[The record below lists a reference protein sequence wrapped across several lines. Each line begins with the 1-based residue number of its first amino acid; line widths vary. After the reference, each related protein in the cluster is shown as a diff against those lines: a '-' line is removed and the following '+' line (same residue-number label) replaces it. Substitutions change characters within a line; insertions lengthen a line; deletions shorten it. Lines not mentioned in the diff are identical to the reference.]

1 MSKSKYTSRL
11 DKEFGDKLKDKS
23 KPTLSKFFK
32 IPIKLMDE
40 VYDRGL
46 AAARNTGT
54 RPSVKSDDQWARARL
69 YKFILN
75 VVDAR
80 EGKNINRGAG
90 QDGDIVYKALDN
102 VLTLKKSKRENK
114 KYVVSDGKKK
124 IHFGDDRYRD
134 FILMNDKNS
143 KYYEPNKIEREKV
156 KENYQ
161 KRHKGD
167 NLDNPLSAGA
177 LSYFLLWNEPS
188 LKQSIKDYEKRFK
201 IKIKI

>member
-124 IHFGDDRYRD
+124 YISATIDTG
-134 FILMNDKNS
+134 IL
-143 KYYEPNKIEREKV
+143 Y
-156 KENYQ
+156 
-161 KRHKGD
+161 
-167 NLDNPLSAGA
+167 
-177 LSYFLLWNEPS
+177 
-188 LKQSIKDYEKRFK
+188 
-201 IKIKI
+201 